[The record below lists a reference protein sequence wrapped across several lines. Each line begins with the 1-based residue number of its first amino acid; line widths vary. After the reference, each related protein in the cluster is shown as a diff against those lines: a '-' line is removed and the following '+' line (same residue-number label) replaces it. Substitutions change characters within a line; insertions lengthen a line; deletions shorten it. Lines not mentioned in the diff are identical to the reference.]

1 MNSLKRSLSGTL
13 MGLIE
18 LLIGILLLI
27 DPVGFTSGIIIAFG
41 IVMMLWGLANIVK
54 YFRTGAE
61 EAAAKQLLATG
72 LAKVLVGAFC
82 AFRSHWFVATFP
94 VLTLLYGVVILFV
107 GLRKVQ
113 WTADMLRLKRKRWFL
128 ALISAAVSLL
138 CGVVII
144 TSPFSSTAVLW
155 MFTAIGLIVDAVCDM
170 IAAIWGGNEK
180 EKESSAE

>member
-1 MNSLKRSLSGTL
+1 MNSLKRGLGGIL
-13 MGLIE
+13 MSLIE
-18 LLIGILLLI
+18 LMIGILLLI
-27 DPVGFTSGIIIAFG
+27 NPVGFTSGIIVAFG

-54 YFRTGAE
+54 YFRTEAE

-72 LAKVLVGAFC
+72 LAKALIGAFC
-82 AFRSHWFVATFP
+82 AFRSYWFVATFP
-94 VLTLLYGVVILFV
+94 VLTLLYGVAILFV

-113 WTADMLRLKRKRWFL
+113 WMADMLRLKRKKWFL
-128 ALISAAVSLL
+128 ALISAAVSLI

-155 MFTAIGLIVDAVCDM
+155 MFIAIGLIAEAVCDM
-170 IAAIWGGNEK
+170 IAAIWGNNEK